1 MGRGLTP
8 CCATVTTS
16 LSKVAYSD
24 VTKFSIAE
32 NEIRSDGSGIRMF
45 SKRRQIGAGEGLSI
59 IMSNICSGSEVIPE
73 QSGQRAE
80 SFNPS
85 VMG

>member
-1 MGRGLTP
+1 MGINNVP

-16 LSKVAYSD
+16 QSKVAHSD
-24 VTKFSIAE
+24 VTKFSID
-32 NEIRSDGSGIRMF
+32 EIRSDGSGIRFRMF

-73 QSGQRAE
+73 QSGERAE
-80 SFNPS
+80 SLKPS